1 MALSHS
7 KVTAQGQ
14 ISVPANVR
22 KRLGIGPGSVIEW
35 NEEGEKLV
43 VRRAGKFS
51 SEEIHRTLFPEGPPK
66 AATIEDMK
74 EAIRGYVKNRYGGTR
89 ARD

>member
-1 MALSHS
+1 M
-7 KVTAQGQ
+7 
-14 ISVPANVR
+14 PANIR

-35 NEEGEKLV
+35 SEEGGKLV

-66 AATIEDMK
+66 PETIEDMK
-74 EAIRGYVKNRYGGTR
+74 EAIRGYVKNRESEI
-89 ARD
+89 